1 MAVKGKRVYVT
12 LTWEAYRA
20 YERLAELM
28 DKPVATVIREV
39 VEDAAGPLRQLA
51 DHAERLKAGDVRAVA
66 DLNAL
71 FLEVLARA
79 SEEGS
84 EAVKLF
90 RRRLSGD

>member
-20 YERLAELM
+20 YERLAQLM

-39 VEDAAGPLRQLA
+39 VEDAAVPLGQLA
-51 DHAERLKAGDVRAVA
+51 DHAERLKAGDVRALA

-84 EAVKLF
+84 EAVKAF
-90 RRRLSGD
+90 RRRVSGD